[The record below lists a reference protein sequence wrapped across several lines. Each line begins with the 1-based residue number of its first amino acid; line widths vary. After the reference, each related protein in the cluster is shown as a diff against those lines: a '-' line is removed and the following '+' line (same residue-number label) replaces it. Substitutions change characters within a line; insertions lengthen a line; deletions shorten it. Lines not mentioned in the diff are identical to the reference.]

1 MKVNPIGES
10 FFSLLGLCQK
20 AGKVVSG
27 SVLCEKNIR
36 SGKARLV
43 IISSEASEATI
54 KNFSSLSHACQ
65 VPVIIAG
72 TREQLGRAIGKYN
85 RTVLVILDRS
95 FKDMLLKEQNEIQHG
110 GDENGK
116 NQSV

>member
-1 MKVNPIGES
+1 
-10 FFSLLGLCQK
+10 
-20 AGKVVSG
+20 VVSG

-43 IISSEASEATI
+43 IISSEASGATI
-54 KNFSSLSHACQ
+54 ENFSSLSHACQ
-65 VPVIIAG
+65 VPMIITG
-72 TREQLGRAIGKYN
+72 TRERLGRAIGKYN

-95 FKDMLLKEQNEIQHG
+95 FRDMLLKEQNEIRHG